1 MSRAFRAV
9 VAVLALGLAT
19 TRARAQES
27 PNLPP
32 AAPAGAT
39 RPEADA
45 PSADRP
51 VPGELS
57 CTPGVALQV
66 RLAITRLK
74 AEEKEGDPYTFLV
87 AARPSSACPAKW
99 VRMRMVVD
107 TPVPVV
113 TIDETDPKRP
123 KSTVVGYRHVA
134 TSLEGS
140 AEDLGEGRF
149 KLFLIVES
157 SSTLPGGKPG
167 PNDDLSGFPV
177 SWRFETSLQPILRDG
192 QKAEAVLLRD
202 SFTGEVVKIVLAVNV
217 VKR

>member
-1 MSRAFRAV
+1 LIRAFRAI
-9 VAVLALGLAT
+9 VAVLALGLAM
-19 TRARAQES
+19 TRARAQEN

-32 AAPAGAT
+32 
-39 RPEADA
+39 
-45 PSADRP
+45 
-51 VPGELS
+51 GELG

-74 AEEKEGDPYTFLV
+74 TEEKEAGLPYTFLV
-87 AARPSSACPAKW
+87 AARPSPACPAKW

-113 TIDETDPKRP
+113 TIDESDAKKP
-123 KSTVVGYRHVA
+123 KSTVVGYRHVG
-134 TSLEGS
+134 TSLDCS
-140 AEDLGEGRF
+140 AEDLGDGRF

-157 SSTLPGGKPG
+157 RSTLPGGEPG

-192 QKAEAVLLRD
+192 QRAEAVLLSD
-202 SFTGEVVKIVLAVNV
+202 SVTGEVVKIALAVNV